1 MTKSKL
7 LYNLYKNKKL
17 PKNVENRCCNFPLL
31 EKNVKNIINN
41 CHKEYKAKL
50 DSF

>member
-31 EKNVKNIINN
+31 EKK
-41 CHKEYKAKL
+41 CKEYNK
-50 DSF
+50 